1 MDTQMFEAI
10 LQLVKNGGQAATW
23 IVIIH
28 YLIGLGKFLI
38 GMGLLGYVVSK
49 LYGIIK
55 YGIDKSKNFR
65 D

>member
-1 MDTQMFEAI
+1 MNEICEAVV
-10 LQLVKNGGQAATW
+10 QLVREGGQAAIY
-23 IVIIH
+23 IVIVH
-28 YLIGLGKFLI
+28 YVVGLVKFVI
-38 GMGLLGYVVSK
+38 GMGLVGYVASK